1 MAPSPKVARLL
12 DDTPVYIHEKLI
24 KLLKSNNGM
33 QTTYNIV
40 TMTIVRKTMI

>member
-1 MAPSPKVARLL
+1 MTPSPKVAKLL
-12 DDTPVYIHEKLI
+12 ADTPVYIHGKLI
-24 KLLKSNNGM
+24 KPSKSNNGM